1 MLNQQQFRA
10 RRAEQQQQ
18 KLTTEKYNTY
28 AMLILNIL
36 LPLKTYNMYVIA
48 ISIVVLLYTIFESRI
63 LSNICYESMIKI
75 SDMLTSENEKEYSN
89 HDKEYD
95 LLINKI
101 NNIATIWW
109 YIQITLTIISIL
121 LYYFA

>member
-1 MLNQQQFRA
+1 MLNQEQYRA

-28 AMLILNIL
+28 AMLILNVL
-36 LPLKTYNMYVIA
+36 LPLKTYNMYVVA
-48 ISIVVLLYTIFESRI
+48 ISIIILIYTIFESRI
-63 LSNICYESMIKI
+63 LSNIYYESMVKI
-75 SDMLTSENEKEYSN
+75 SDMLTSEDEKQYSN
-89 HDKEYD
+89 HNKAYD

-109 YIQITLTIISIL
+109 YLQITLTIINIL
-121 LYYFA
+121 LYYFL